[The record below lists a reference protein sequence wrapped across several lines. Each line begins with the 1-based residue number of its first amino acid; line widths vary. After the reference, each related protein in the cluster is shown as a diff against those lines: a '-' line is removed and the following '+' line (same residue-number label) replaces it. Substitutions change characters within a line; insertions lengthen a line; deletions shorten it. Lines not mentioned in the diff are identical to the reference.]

1 MSTQRMELTKP
12 WSACLMPNAQGIHRL
27 PDAMAQA
34 RANVCVGMTSIFQR
48 GKGPFPKPVK
58 SPIRLGRLV
67 S

>member
-1 MSTQRMELTKP
+1 
-12 WSACLMPNAQGIHRL
+12 MPNVQGIHRL
-27 PDAMAQA
+27 PDAMAQSP
-34 RANVCVGMTSIFQR
+34 ANVCVGMTSIFQR